1 MQSSLFNLNFISWSL
16 LLTFIVPG
24 IINIGIF
31 IYVFFFLPYNKTN
44 KTFSAFVLLLG
55 IAQALDGI
63 MRMSAT
69 SETAMQWSEMTA
81 VTWFFITP
89 FELLFIFRY
98 TGWDKKI
105 RDTALLT
112 FLFAPAIALG
122 FLLIAGLH
130 KTTVLKSEQWNWIV
144 NPQNTFVTNISYLW
158 GTIISLICFALYWIY
173 FITVRNDKEKRKFSL
188 IIAIGNT
195 VPTIIGIIAE
205 VIVPLVYKKND
216 IPITTPFITAFSI
229 AILVAITRFK
239 VLDFSPIHQLDRILE
254 VMNEGLMIVNIKGEI
269 MYANPAFC
277 KEVGYELSE
286 MAGKMGE
293 GLLVKEQEEIEKLRH
308 GIKNR
313 IKNIPGQYEILG
325 TTKQG
330 KKVWFMLNATPYIDT
345 NGHIIGSVVI
355 LTNIN
360 DLKGANKELELFIYK
375 ASHDLRGPLASILG
389 LSMLVKQEKNP
400 KEVTNYLNMID
411 TSAKK
416 LDTILVTLIKSMQ
429 IRDVKKF
436 EDEISFDCLL
446 NEIQQRFIGYEEYPL
461 IEITKNISVKENV
474 VSNKLI
480 LESVFQNIIENAIKY
495 SNPEV
500 LNSYLRINITETE
513 TAIEILF
520 EDNGIG
526 IDPTSVDKIF
536 DMYYRGSNKSKGT
549 GLGLYLVKNGIN
561 KLGGTIKVESELG
574 KGTKFIVSLQMK

>member
-1 MQSSLFNLNFISWSL
+1 
-16 LLTFIVPG
+16 
-24 IINIGIF
+24 
-31 IYVFFFLPYNKTN
+31 
-44 KTFSAFVLLLG
+44 
-55 IAQALDGI
+55 
-63 MRMSAT
+63 
-69 SETAMQWSEMTA
+69 
-81 VTWFFITP
+81 
-89 FELLFIFRY
+89 
-98 TGWDKKI
+98 
-105 RDTALLT
+105 
-112 FLFAPAIALG
+112 
-122 FLLIAGLH
+122 
-130 KTTVLKSEQWNWIV
+130 
-144 NPQNTFVTNISYLW
+144 
-158 GTIISLICFALYWIY
+158 
-173 FITVRNDKEKRKFSL
+173 
-188 IIAIGNT
+188 
-195 VPTIIGIIAE
+195 
-205 VIVPLVYKKND
+205 
-216 IPITTPFITAFSI
+216 
-229 AILVAITRFK
+229 
-239 VLDFSPIHQLDRILE
+239 
-254 VMNEGLMIVNIKGEI
+254 
-269 MYANPAFC
+269 
-277 KEVGYELSE
+277 
-286 MAGKMGE
+286 
-293 GLLVKEQEEIEKLRH
+293 
-308 GIKNR
+308 
-313 IKNIPGQYEILG
+313 
-325 TTKQG
+325 
-330 KKVWFMLNATPYIDT
+330 MLNATPYIDT